1 MEFYE
6 HHAVYGGESMRSV
19 RKMRSVRSM
28 RSVMSMRRVLS
39 MKIHV
44 WMFLFACRVLSY
56 ANSLERGRIIGQICP
71 LETNRVVKYDCIRL
85 HFRQNFHI
93 QNTKNCKSGHNVVM
107 C

>member
-1 MEFYE
+1 MEFDE
-6 HHAVYGGESMRSV
+6 HHAVYGEESMRSV
-19 RKMRSVRSM
+19 R
-28 RSVMSMRRVLS
+28 SMRRVLS

-44 WMFLFACRVLSY
+44 WMLLFACRVLLY
-56 ANSLERGRIIGQICP
+56 ANSLERARIIGQICP

-93 QNTKNCKSGHNVVM
+93 QNTKNCKSGHNFVM